1 MQNQRQRLNL
11 KGRYFVGA
19 SLLLM
24 LFVQIAMVGP
34 VRAAADAIVVLN
46 DVNEPPF
53 TTAAGDGFL
62 DVIAGEAFRR
72 AGLSL
77 KFVKLPPRTCLDER

>member
-46 DVNEPPF
+46 DVGK
-53 TTAAGDGFL
+53 TALRDRSRS
-62 DVIAGEAFRR
+62 EASEV
-72 AGLSL
+72 AAI
-77 KFVKLPPRTCLDER
+77 E